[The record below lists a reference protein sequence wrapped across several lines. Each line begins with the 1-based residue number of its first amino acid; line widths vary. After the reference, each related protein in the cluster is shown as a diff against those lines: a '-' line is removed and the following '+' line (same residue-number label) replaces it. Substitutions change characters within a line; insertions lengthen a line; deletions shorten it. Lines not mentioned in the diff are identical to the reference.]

1 MNIKRYFVFII
12 LILALI
18 YPMNRV
24 IKYKK
29 NMDLIFK
36 DGNVKYISKVDDK
49 YFYIYEDKQF
59 KKIFIKG
66 VNIGASKPGYFPG
79 EFGITK
85 EDYLRWFKYIQDMN
99 ANTIRVYTR
108 LMPEFYEALYEYN
121 KKADKPLYVFHG
133 VWINEEDILKYKD
146 AHNPKIKE
154 AAVDE
159 VKKII
164 DIIHGNI
171 SIEKEKG
178 HAFGN
183 YTKDISKYV
192 IGWILGIEWDP
203 EFVVETNNKNKDKTS
218 YDGKYLYTKDA
229 SPFEVFLCEFLDE
242 AIKYETEKYGMQRPT
257 ALSNWV
263 TTDMLEHPNEPL
275 EKEDMV
281 SVNPEHIKKK
291 DTFKPGLFASYH
303 IYPYYPDFMSYDKR
317 YSSYI
322 DENGKVNPYR
332 AYLKDLRKEHTMPV
346 LVAEFGIPSSRGMA
360 HVNIHTGFNQGFVE
374 EKKQG
379 EYLVSM
385 LEDIYREGYAGG
397 LVFTWQD
404 EWFKRT
410 WNTMDLD
417 LPDRRPYW
425 KNVQTNE
432 QMFGLLTFE
441 PGEVKS
447 VCYVDGDESEWNNDP
462 LIQEKNINLSVNYDE
477 GYVYFKLKVKDFNID
492 KDTLYISI
500 DIKENQ
506 GNTKFID
513 EGLIFERPV
522 DFVIKI
528 RGKEDS
534 RIMVDAYYDHFYYE
548 YSKRLKMDKE
558 NTSYEIK
565 DSGIFNNIY
574 LCLNRPFILP
584 EDKIELPLQKYETGK
599 LMFGVSNPNR
609 EDFNSLADYY
619 IKGDVVEIRIPW
631 QLLNVMDPSTKMIM
645 DDLYLN
651 NGIKPIKTEGFY
663 VGAIL
668 KKHDEVIY
676 TSMKQYIWNSWDMPK
691 YHERLKKSY
700 YILKE
705 AFKSI
710 GGE

>member
-1 MNIKRYFVFII
+1 MKRYFAFII
-12 LILALI
+12 LILLLI
-18 YPMNRV
+18 YPANRL

-29 NMDLIFK
+29 HIDSIYR
-36 DGNVKYISKVDDK
+36 DGKIKYISKVDEK
-49 YFYIYEDKQF
+49 YFYIYQDKKF
-59 KKIFIKG
+59 KKTFIKG

-99 ANTIRVYTR
+99 ANSIRVYTR

-121 KKADKPLYVFHG
+121 QKAKTPLYVFHG
-133 VWINEEDILKYKD
+133 VWLNEEDIIKYMD

-154 AAVDE
+154 AFIE
-159 VKKII
+159 ETKKMI

-171 SIEKEKG
+171 NVEKEKG
-178 HAFGN
+178 HAGGV
-183 YTKDISKYV
+183 YTKDVSKYV

-203 EFVVETNNKNKDKTS
+203 EFVVETNNKNKEKIR
-218 YDGKYLYTKDA
+218 YDGQYLYTQDA
-229 SPFEVFLCEFLDE
+229 SPFEVFLCEVADE
-242 AIKYETEKYGMQRPT
+242 CIKYETEKYGMQRPL

-281 SVNPEHIKKK
+281 TVNPEHIKKK
-291 DTFKPGLFASYH
+291 SSFLPGLFASYH
-303 IYPYYPDFMSYDKR
+303 IYPYYPDFMNYDKK
-317 YSSYI
+317 YTTYI
-322 DENGKVNPYR
+322 DEKGKVNPYR
-332 AYLKDLRKEHTMPV
+332 AYLKELRKEHTMPV

-360 HVNIHTGFNQGFVE
+360 HVNLHTGFNQGFVE
-374 EKKQG
+374 ETKQG
-379 EYLVSM
+379 EYIVSM
-385 LEDIYREGYAGG
+385 LEDIYKEEYAGG
-397 LVFTWQD
+397 IVFSWQD

-417 LPDRRPYW
+417 IPDRRPYW

-441 PGEVKS
+441 PGEQKS
-447 VCYVDGDESEWNNDP
+447 VCYVDGDESEWSSNP
-462 LIQEKNINLSVNYDE
+462 LIVENNLALSVNSDE
-477 GYVYFKLKVKDFNID
+477 GYVYFKINAKEFDLN
-492 KDTLYISI
+492 KDTLYIPI

-506 GNTKFID
+506 GNNKFID
-513 EGLIFERPV
+513 EGLEFARPV

-528 RGKEDS
+528 KGKEDS

-548 YSKRLKMDKE
+548 YSKKLKMDKE
-558 NTSYEIK
+558 NPSFEVK
-565 DSGIFNNIY
+565 NSGIFNKIY
-574 LCLNRPFILP
+574 LCLNRPFVLP
-584 EDKIELPLQKYETGK
+584 QEKEELPIQKYETGK
-599 LMFGVSNPNR
+599 LMYGNANPDSK
-609 EDFNSLADYY
+609 DFNSLADYFV
-619 IKGDVVEIRIPW
+619 KGDVIEIRIPW

-651 NGIKPIKTEGFY
+651 NGIKPIKVEGFY
-663 VGAIL
+663 AGVIL
-668 KKHDEVIY
+668 KKQDELAY
-676 TSMKQYIWNSWDMPK
+676 TLMKKYNWESWDMPT

-705 AFKSI
+705 AFKNI